1 MREFALRLR
10 RTLSG
15 EESRALLDRVPGA
28 GWVEDLPAGP
38 VLYCKSETEP
48 GQDIGPDVSRAA
60 DAVCTVLSCAR
71 SDVVLE
77 DRR

>member
-1 MREFALRLR
+1 MREFALRIR
-10 RTLSG
+10 RETKDEQVPRLMS
-15 EESRALLDRVPGA
+15 EVPGA
-28 GWVEDLPAGP
+28 VDFENFAGGP
-38 VLYCKSETEP
+38 VLYCTSETEP

-60 DAVCTVLSCAR
+60 EAVCTVLSCPR